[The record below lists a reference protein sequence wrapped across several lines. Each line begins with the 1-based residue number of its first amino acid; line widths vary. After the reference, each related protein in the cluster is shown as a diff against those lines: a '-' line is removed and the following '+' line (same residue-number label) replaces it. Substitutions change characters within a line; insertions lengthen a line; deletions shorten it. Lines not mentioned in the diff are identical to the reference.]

1 MKLRYAIVGSLLL
14 AAGCATYKQLKPKPE
29 PAPLEQGYIEIKN
42 DKKNFELKKEK
53 RYFITFPGPQEDR
66 FLFGPGY
73 SPEKQNQKFFYVLA
87 D

>member
-53 RYFITFPGPQEDR
+53 RYFITFPGPR
-66 FLFGPGY
+66 RGPFLFGMDIPQKNKIKSFF
-73 SPEKQNQKFFYVLA
+73 SPR
-87 D
+87 